1 MAQSKFSGFTQL
13 YSMVIFQFVMLNYVK
28 LPEGILYSLILFVYL
43 LNDFDC
49 MYDNYWQWS

>member
-49 MYDNYWQWS
+49 MYDNY